1 MKSESLE
8 YTPSPFFFF
17 LKRAQDVVDKAKEA
31 NKMVCVM
38 VRRVIRSRVAY

>member
-17 LKRAQDVVDKAKEA
+17 LKRAQDVVVKAKEA